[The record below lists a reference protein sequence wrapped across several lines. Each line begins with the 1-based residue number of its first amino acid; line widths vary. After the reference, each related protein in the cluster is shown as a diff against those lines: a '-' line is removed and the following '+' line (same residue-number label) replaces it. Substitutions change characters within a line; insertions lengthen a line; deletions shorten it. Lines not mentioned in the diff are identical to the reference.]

1 MGGGANWEYKTII
14 FWDQRSST
22 KDNCRYTVMKMKVLT
37 FTEIYCW
44 RVWVIKSLTEGWSIE
59 FTRKQRSNCLSIS
72 SAFASEKNTFCEVS
86 ITHIPPLQ
94 PPGWIAW
101 HDSKTEIFT
110 KLKKSAKR
118 DIFGSWV
125 IKYQIGSDFRPT
137 CSQNFRSLASKTTKI
152 WVVFWIPLKIRNFHK
167 IKKISQTRHFW

>member
-1 MGGGANWEYKTII
+1 MGGGGNWEYKTII

-125 IKYQIGSDFRPT
+125 IKCQIRSDLRHT
-137 CSQNFRSLASKTTKI
+137 CSQNFRSLA
-152 WVVFWIPLKIRNFHK
+152 
-167 IKKISQTRHFW
+167 

>member
-94 PPGWIAW
+94 
-101 HDSKTEIFT
+101 
-110 KLKKSAKR
+110 
-118 DIFGSWV
+118 
-125 IKYQIGSDFRPT
+125 
-137 CSQNFRSLASKTTKI
+137 
-152 WVVFWIPLKIRNFHK
+152 NFHK
-167 IKKISQTRHFW
+167 IQKIRQTRHCWQLGHKMPNWVGPQTYLQPKFQISSLKNNQDIDCFLDTLKYKKFSQN